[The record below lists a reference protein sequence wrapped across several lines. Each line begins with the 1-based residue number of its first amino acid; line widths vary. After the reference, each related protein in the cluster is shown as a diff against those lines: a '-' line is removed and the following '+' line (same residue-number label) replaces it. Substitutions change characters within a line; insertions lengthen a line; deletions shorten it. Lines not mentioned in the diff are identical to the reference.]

1 MVVVVVV
8 GELSCSECGI
18 EEGLEC
24 ADDADI

>member
-1 MVVVVVV
+1 MVV
-8 GELSCSECGI
+8 GELSFSECGI